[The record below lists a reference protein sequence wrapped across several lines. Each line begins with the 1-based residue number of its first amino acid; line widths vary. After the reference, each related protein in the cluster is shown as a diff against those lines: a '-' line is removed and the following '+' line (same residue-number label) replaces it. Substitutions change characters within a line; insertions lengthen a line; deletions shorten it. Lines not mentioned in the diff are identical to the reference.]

1 MEKKRILVTSALPY
15 ANGYIHLGHIAGAYL
30 PADMYVKFKRLRN
43 KDIIFICGSDEHGT
57 AIEISAMKENV
68 SPKEIID
75 RYHFSNKKAFEDF
88 GITFDIYS
96 RTSNQIHHET
106 SKEFFLNLYNK
117 NLLYKK
123 SEKQLYSEKD
133 KRFLADRFV
142 EGTCP
147 ICGYEEARGDQC
159 ESCGSNLSPL
169 ELINPKSKISGDT
182 PVVKEST
189 HYYFP
194 LEKFQPELEKWL
206 ATKKDWKANVKNYC
220 AGWFKTG
227 LKDRAI
233 TRDMDWG
240 VSVPLPGYEGKVIY
254 VWFEAPIG
262 YISATK
268 ELFIEKN
275 QPDKWKDYWCS
286 DESELIHFIGKDNI
300 IFHAIV
306 FPAAML
312 AHGDFILPDN
322 VPANEFLN
330 LEGGKLSKSKG
341 HGILVKDIV
350 KEFNPDL
357 VRYVIASNLP
367 ENKDADFEWDD
378 FRTKNN
384 NELAAILGNFI
395 NRTVVFA
402 KSKFDNKIPEVG
414 QSSRLSEVGQSS
426 GLSEVGQ
433 SSGLSEVGQSS
444 RLSDEIFAQIKSQR
458 KIIEDCYDNFRFRD
472 AVNETMNLARIANKY
487 FNDSEPW
494 KIIKSDKAACGH
506 IINNCLQF
514 CYSLAVAF
522 KPILPFTSDKI
533 LKILNYTGDSPSWDS
548 IGEVVLK
555 DNAPLGE
562 NEILFPQIEAGSENN
577 LSLPATK
584 GNNDTSAPESDD
596 TVSIDYFKKIKLR
609 TADIIECEKVEKSKK
624 LLKMKIKIDN
634 EVRQIVAG
642 IAEYYKPEDLVGKSI
657 VVVSNLKKTKIMG
670 IESQGMLLAAKK
682 DGKLTLVTPQND
694 IPSGADV
701 S

>member
-1 MEKKRILVTSALPY
+1 MKKKRILVTSALPY

-30 PADMYVKFKRLRN
+30 PADMYVKFKRLQN
-43 KDIIFICGSDEHGT
+43 KDIVFICGSDEHGT

-75 RYHFSNKKAFEDF
+75 RYHFSNKQAFEDF
-88 GITFDIYS
+88 GISFDIYS
-96 RTSNQIHHET
+96 RTSNEIHHET

-123 SEKQLYSEKD
+123 TEKQLYSEKD

-206 ATKKDWKANVKNYC
+206 STKTNWKPNVKNYC
-220 AGWFKTG
+220 DGWFKTG

-268 ELFIEKN
+268 ELFIQKN

-312 AHGDFILPDN
+312 AHGDFIMPDN

-330 LEGGKLSKSKG
+330 LDGGKLSKSKG

-378 FRTKNN
+378 FRIKNN

-402 KSKFDNKIPEVG
+402 KSKFDNKIPARI
-414 QSSRLSEVGQSS
+414 SPD
-426 GLSEVGQ
+426 
-433 SSGLSEVGQSS
+433 
-444 RLSDEIFAQIKSQR
+444 DEIFSQLKSQR

-494 KIIKSDKAACGH
+494 KVIKSDKAQCGH
-506 IINNCLQF
+506 IINNCLQICF
-514 CYSLAVAF
+514 SLAVAF
-522 KPILPFTSDKI
+522 KPILPLTSEKI
-533 LKILNYTGDSPSWDS
+533 LKILNYTGDAPSWNS

-562 NEILFPQIEAGSENN
+562 NEILFPQIETGSENN
-577 LSLPATK
+577 LTQPAPK
-584 GNNDTSAPESDD
+584 GNEDTPAPEPDD
-596 TVSIDYFKKIKLR
+596 TISIDYFKKINLR
-609 TADIIECEKVEKSKK
+609 TAEILECEKVEKSKK

-642 IAEYYKPEDLVGKSI
+642 IAEFYKPEDLVGKSI

-682 DGKLTLVTPQND
+682 DGKLTIVTPKDD